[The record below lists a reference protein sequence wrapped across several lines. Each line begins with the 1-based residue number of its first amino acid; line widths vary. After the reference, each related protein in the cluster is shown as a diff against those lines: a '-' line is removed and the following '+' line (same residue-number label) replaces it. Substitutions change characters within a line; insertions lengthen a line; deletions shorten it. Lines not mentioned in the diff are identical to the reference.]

1 MTSGLPAQ
9 SYPCDS
15 SSNDQCPTCANY
27 FQDDGYSTDT
37 SSDDGARSLPELT
50 ILLKPI
56 CSMCLPARSGV
67 MFQISSPEDTGR
79 VSRVARAFGPMQ
91 MHM

>member
-1 MTSGLPAQ
+1 MVCQLNQIRVIRAPMINAPRVPIIS
-9 SYPCDS
+9 
-15 SSNDQCPTCANY
+15 NY

-56 CSMCLPARSGV
+56 CSIRLPARSGV
-67 MFQISSPEDTGR
+67 MFQISSP
-79 VSRVARAFGPMQ
+79 
-91 MHM
+91 